1 MNNRKYITR
10 LAYENSAVR
19 GWWVRIP
26 RLNKSKLFSDNIYG
40 GTEAAELAARVW
52 RDKLIREAPS
62 DKSATADTGVE
73 GININFRQGKKK
85 VLAYLSIDIA
95 RNQERLQATISLNK
109 RGLRPAL
116 WDAAR
121 RIGAFLEKT
130 GEGDMQKIASD
141 IFSKSFSRIEKI
153 LDKHKPRFE
162 KPTEKKKPTTNAH
175 AKSRTKS

>member
-1 MNNRKYITR
+1 MTNNRKYITR

-40 GTEAAELAARVW
+40 GTDAAELAARVW
-52 RDKLIREAPS
+52 RDKLLRDAPS

-73 GININFRQGKKK
+73 GININFRQGKKQ

-121 RIGAFLEKT
+121 RIGAFLEKH
-130 GEGDMQKIASD
+130 GEGEVQKLASD
-141 IFSKSFSRIEKI
+141 IFAKSHSRIETI
-153 LDKHKPRFE
+153 LKKHTPRFQKAAKKE
-162 KPTEKKKPTTNAH
+162 K
-175 AKSRTKS
+175 AK

>member
-26 RLNKSKLFSDNIYG
+26 RLNKSKLFSDNVYG
-40 GTEAAELAARVW
+40 GTDAAELAARVW
-52 RDKLIREAPS
+52 RDKLLREAPS

-116 WDAAR
+116 WDASR
-121 RIGAFLEKT
+121 RIGAFLERN
-130 GEGDMQKIASD
+130 GEGDMQKLASD
-141 IFSKSFSRIEKI
+141 IFSKSHARIEKI
-153 LDKHKPRFE
+153 LKKHTPRFE
-162 KPTEKKKPTTNAH
+162 KQKVSQKKR
-175 AKSRTKS
+175 AKSGSNS